1 MTMDSIV
8 YRPLGK
14 GLVTRM
20 LGSAALIAGAV
31 ALPANALAQAA
42 PAAAKSQP
50 APLFPTEQAPAAP
63 VELTSAP
70 VIQEIPTDYFTVAPT
85 WQVAQ
90 AQAPP
95 QSASMPGTLFFTA
108 PSITVSPVFTST
120 TCSVPSCSI

>member
-8 YRPLGK
+8 YRPFGK

-70 VIQEIPTDYFTVAPT
+70 VIQEIPTDYFTVAPN

-90 AQAPP
+90 AEEVAAVQVDAWPRRRRR
-95 QSASMPGTLFFTA
+95 TR
-108 PSITVSPVFTST
+108 SILLPD
-120 TCSVPSCSI
+120 IE